1 MIYLTETHWCCSNIA
16 LQRLDQMFRCRCPLH
31 QNDPTSTYISH
42 IYWFTMKKQT
52 FDNNEHD
59 ERERMRE
66 REREK
71 MRERER
77 ERQRQ
82 TDRQTEGTRHSLV
95 IQLYVND
102 RQLSVSLH
110 SLAHIPMS
118 STDRTDQRSLLLTDM
133 SINSGEDR
141 YISWQSA
148 AS

>member
-1 MIYLTETHWCCSNIA
+1 
-16 LQRLDQMFRCRCPLH
+16 
-31 QNDPTSTYISH
+31 
-42 IYWFTMKKQT
+42 MKKQT

-59 ERERMRE
+59 ERERE
-66 REREK
+66 RERETD
-71 MRERER
+71 
-77 ERQRQ
+77 RQ